1 MARKAGPSAAAPKL
15 TAGCALPPFL
25 PAGAVPWLA
34 QLLLFG
40 GPGAKEAA
48 AACLAELAAVGPA
61 VQQQIRD
68 AGAVQLLQSLQ
79 TSGEGGWVGGCGR
92 SAAVDGRWVALM
104 QRPTSAP
111 PHPSSC
117 PVHPCARSLALHSL
131 DWHDI
136 KALPLGPSSH
146 PCSCARGVTGLY

>member
-1 MARKAGPSAAAPKL
+1 MLLPSPA
-15 TAGCALPPFL
+15 
-25 PAGAVPWLA
+25 AGAVPWLA

-79 TSGEGGWVGGCGR
+79 TSGGERAAGCLWHTQACNGSMPAEPSLQLVWFGLCR
-92 SAAVDGRWVALM
+92 PMCAAAR
-104 QRPTSAP
+104 QR
-111 PHPSSC
+111 
-117 PVHPCARSLALHSL
+117 
-131 DWHDI
+131 
-136 KALPLGPSSH
+136 
-146 PCSCARGVTGLY
+146 

>member
-1 MARKAGPSAAAPKL
+1 MAKSGAAAALVEACKSPNEELREAAAVALWDLAYDSTLGREAIARAGEHSSAVSSWTGSAWRAAGPPLTGQPAAPKL
-15 TAGCALPPFL
+15 TAGRLPPFP

-79 TSGEGGWVGGCGR
+79 TSGGC
-92 SAAVDGRWVALM
+92 
-104 QRPTSAP
+104 
-111 PHPSSC
+111 
-117 PVHPCARSLALHSL
+117 
-131 DWHDI
+131 
-136 KALPLGPSSH
+136 
-146 PCSCARGVTGLY
+146 